1 MSTLSQHIKGQP
13 HKSLGLWARDFG
25 ISRPYLY
32 ALIDGSRNPS
42 LEVAQRIATATCG
55 EVPLESWPNLSAII
69 DAAGGAMAVNHGDAA
84 SAPQSKQ
91 GDAA

>member
-13 HKSLGLWARDFG
+13 QKSLALWAQDFG

-55 EVPLESWPNLSAII
+55 AVPLEAWPNLWAVI
-69 DAAGGAMAVNHGDAA
+69 DAAGNVAPARKRGAA
-84 SAPQSKQ
+84 
-91 GDAA
+91 